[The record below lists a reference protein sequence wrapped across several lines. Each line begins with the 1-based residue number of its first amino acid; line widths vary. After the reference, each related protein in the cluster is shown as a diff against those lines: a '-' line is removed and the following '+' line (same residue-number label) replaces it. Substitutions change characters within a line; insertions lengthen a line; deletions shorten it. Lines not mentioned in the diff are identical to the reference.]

1 MMRLSTATKVR
12 LAGVLYGVVAP
23 LRWCLRQ
30 PPDRAICRRG
40 GINWT
45 LDLREGI
52 QLSIYCFGVFERTTA
67 RALRRL
73 LPPGGVALDVGA
85 NIGAHTLPM
94 ARQVGPQGRVIAVEP
109 TSACARLRDNLARN
123 PDLMSRVTL
132 CPIAILAPG
141 ERLAPAYYAAW
152 PVRGAEPRHAVH
164 RGVALNAEGSVGVTL
179 DTLVQEQGLTRLDLI
194 KIDIDGGELAAL
206 RGARATLER
215 WRPALVLELSAYALI
230 EHGGSLEALLAL
242 LAEARYR
249 LLDEATFAPLP
260 GDAAAISRLIPARGS
275 INVVALPVERQAAA
289 A

>member
-1 MMRLSTATKVR
+1 MKLSTATKIR

-52 QLSIYCFGVFERTTA
+52 QLSIYCFGVFERSTA

-73 LPPGGVALDVGA
+73 LPRGGVALDVGA

-94 ARQVGPQGRVIAVEP
+94 ARQAGPQGRVIAVEP
-109 TSACARLRDNLARN
+109 TSASVRLRDNLSRN
-123 PDLMSRVTL
+123 PDLASRVTV
-132 CPIAILAPG
+132 CPVAILAQG

-152 PVRGAEPRHAVH
+152 PVRGAKRRHDVH
-164 RGVALNAEGSVGVTL
+164 GGVALNADGSAGMTL
-179 DTLVQEQGLTRLDLI
+179 DALVQEQGLTRLDVI

-206 RGARATLER
+206 RGASATLER
-215 WRPALVLELSAYALI
+215 WRPALVLELCVFALI
-230 EHGGSLEALLAL
+230 EHGGSLDALLAL

-249 LLDEATFAPLP
+249 LFDEASFAPLE
-260 GDAAAISRLIPARGS
+260 GDAAAISRLIPARGG

>member
-1 MMRLSTATKVR
+1 MKLSTATKIR
-12 LAGVLYGVVAP
+12 IAGALYGVVAP
-23 LRWCLRQ
+23 LRWCVGQ

-40 GINWT
+40 GINWE

-52 QLSIYCFGVFERTTA
+52 QLSIYCFGMFERTTA

-73 LPPGGVALDVGA
+73 LPPGGVAVDVGA

-94 ARQVGPQGRVIAVEP
+94 ARQAGPQGRVIAVEP
-109 TSACARLRDNLARN
+109 TAASTRLRDNLARN
-123 PDLMSRVTL
+123 PDLASRVTV
-132 CPIAILAPG
+132 CPVAILAPG

-152 PVRGAEPRHAVH
+152 PVRGGKRRHAVH
-164 RGVALNAEGSVGVTL
+164 GGVTLNAQGSAGVTL
-179 DTLVQEQGLTRLDLI
+179 DALIQEQGLTRLDVI
-194 KIDIDGGELAAL
+194 KIDVDGGELAAL
-206 RGARATLER
+206 RGAGATLER
-215 WRPALVLELSAYALI
+215 WRPALVLELSVYALI

-249 LLDEATFAPLP
+249 LLGEASFAPLP
-260 GDAAAISRLIPARGS
+260 SDPAAISRLIPAHGS

>member
-1 MMRLSTATKVR
+1 MKLSTATKIR
-12 LAGVLYGVVAP
+12 IAGALYGVVAP
-23 LRWCLRQ
+23 LRWCLGQ

-40 GINWT
+40 GINWE

-52 QLSIYCFGVFERTTA
+52 QLSIYCFGMFERTTA

-73 LPPGGVALDVGA
+73 LPPGGVAVDVGA

-94 ARQVGPQGRVIAVEP
+94 ARQAGPQGRVIAVEP
-109 TSACARLRDNLARN
+109 TSASTRLRDNLARN
-123 PDLMSRVTL
+123 PDLASRVTV
-132 CPIAILAPG
+132 CPVAILAPG

-152 PVRGAEPRHAVH
+152 PVRGGKRRHAVH
-164 RGVALNAEGSVGVTL
+164 GGVALNAEGSAGVTL
-179 DTLVQEQGLTRLDLI
+179 DALIQEQGLTRLDVI
-194 KIDIDGGELAAL
+194 KIDVDGGELAAL
-206 RGARATLER
+206 RGAGATLER
-215 WRPALVLELSAYALI
+215 WRPALVLELSVYALI

-249 LLDEATFAPLP
+249 LLEEASFAPLP
-260 GDAAAISRLIPARGS
+260 SDPVAISRLIPAHGS